1 MISPTVPAG
10 SPVEYSPV
18 PATVSNGGMART
30 SWAVSTKQPGSIN
43 DVSVVLVGIIQK
55 DLV

>member
-10 SPVEYSPV
+10 NPTEYSAV
-18 PATVSNGGMART
+18 PDTVSNGGTART
-30 SWAVSTKQPGSIN
+30 SCVVSTKQPGSIN